1 MRLLPLFLLLSTLF
15 YTSCNQTQNQQVVTP
30 IQADSLILN
39 IHQFDGKSIETQGT
53 VAHVCGV
60 NLQKMKLK
68 TENGEIIKVIPSD
81 STETFDKSLT
91 KKRVIIR
98 GIARETKLTRA
109 EIEKTKQ
116 ASKLLCHVDHTP
128 CKDAEWIQRQE
139 KLGHANTILEREYKK
154 LMVKM
159 KQTGLDYISIVII
172 QADQIEVIE

>member
-1 MRLLPLFLLLSTLF
+1 MRQLLLLLTTLI
-15 YTSCNQTQNQQVVTP
+15 YTSCNLTQKQQVVTP
-30 IQADSLILN
+30 IQADSLVLN
-39 IHQFDGKSIETQGT
+39 IHQFDRKLVETQGT

-60 NLQKMKLK
+60 DFQKMKLK
-68 TENGEIIKVIPSD
+68 TENGEIIKVVPSD
-81 STETFDKSLT
+81 STETYDKSLT

-116 ASKLLCHVDHTP
+116 ESKLLCHVDHKP
-128 CKDAEWIQRQE
+128 CKDSEWIQRQE

-154 LMVKM
+154 LISKM
-159 KQTGLDYISIVII
+159 KQTGLDYISIVSI

>member
-1 MRLLPLFLLLSTLF
+1 MRQLPLFLLLTTLI
-15 YTSCNQTQNQQVVTP
+15 YTSCYMTPKQQVVTP
-30 IQADSLILN
+30 VKADSLIVN
-39 IHQFDGKSIETQGT
+39 IHQFDSKLVETQGT

-60 NLQKMKLK
+60 DFQKIKLK
-68 TENGEIIKVIPSD
+68 TENGEIIKVVPSD

-116 ASKLLCHVDHTP
+116 ESKLLCHVDHKP

-154 LMVKM
+154 LIAKM
-159 KQTGLDYISIVII
+159 QQTGLDHISIVII

>member
-1 MRLLPLFLLLSTLF
+1 MRHLSLYLILSTLI
-15 YTSCNQTQNQQVVTP
+15 YTSCNLTPKQQETTP
-30 IQADSLILN
+30 IEADSLVLHIN
-39 IHQFDGKSIETQGT
+39 QFEGTLIETEAT

-60 NLQKMKLK
+60 NFQKMKLK

-109 EIEKTKQ
+109 EIEKTKRE
-116 ASKLLCHVDHTP
+116 SKLLCHVDHKP

-154 LMVKM
+154 LIAKM
-159 KQTGLDYISIVII
+159 QQTGLDYISIVII
-172 QADQIEVIE
+172 QADQIEIIE